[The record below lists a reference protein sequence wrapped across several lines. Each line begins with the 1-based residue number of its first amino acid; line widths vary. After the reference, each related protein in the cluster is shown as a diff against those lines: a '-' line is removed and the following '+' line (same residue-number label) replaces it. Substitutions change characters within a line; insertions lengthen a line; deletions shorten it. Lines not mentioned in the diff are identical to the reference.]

1 MNRCFIA
8 ALTLCTMSMFGCK
21 EDFKD
26 PTIWDLRPCDPSRP
40 IEFTDFIP
48 KGIGLAHLNC
58 IMTKIPSSILLRGMR
73 PKKESKEMMNGKVCV
88 HIMC

>member
-40 IEFTDFIP
+40 IEFTDFYSERRRSTYP
-48 KGIGLAHLNC
+48 NVYHG
-58 IMTKIPSSILLRGMR
+58 
-73 PKKESKEMMNGKVCV
+73 V
-88 HIMC
+88 